1 MATMKLFAV
10 AVFSV
15 FMTGC
20 SFILPIPHDGA
31 LFDNLVQVKVAIDK
45 TNCQDKNWNVLF
57 GKIEQLKV
65 YASLR
70 KDPQAKAIE
79 DLESALKK
87 ANESGNEKFCES
99 VLKINRVRVDTVV
112 DAWRGR

>member
-1 MATMKLFAV
+1 MKLFAV
-10 AVFSV
+10 AFSV
-15 FMTGC
+15 LLTGC

-45 TNCQDKNWNVLF
+45 TNCQDKDWNQLY
-57 GKIEQLKV
+57 GKVEQLKV

-87 ANESGNEKFCES
+87 ANASSNEKFCEN
-99 VLKINRVRVDTVV
+99 VLKINRVRVDTVA
-112 DAWRGR
+112 DAWRGRGR

>member
-1 MATMKLFAV
+1 MKLFAV
-10 AVFSV
+10 AFSV
-15 FMTGC
+15 LLAGC

-31 LFDNLVQVKVAIDK
+31 LFNNLVQVKIAIDK
-45 TNCQDKNWNVLF
+45 TNCQDKDWNQLYSKV
-57 GKIEQLKV
+57 EQLKV

-70 KDPQAKAIE
+70 KDPQAKGIN

-87 ANESGNEKFCES
+87 ANASSNEKFCES

>member
-1 MATMKLFAV
+1 MKLIAV
-10 AVFSV
+10 AFSV
-15 FMTGC
+15 LLTGC

-31 LFDNLVQVKVAIDK
+31 LFNNLVQVKVAIDK
-45 TNCQDKNWNVLF
+45 TNCQDKDWTQLY
-57 GKIEQLKV
+57 GKVEQLKV

-79 DLESALKK
+79 ELESALKK
-87 ANESGNEKFCES
+87 ANASSNEKFCEN
-99 VLKINRVRVDTVV
+99 VLKINRVRVDTVA